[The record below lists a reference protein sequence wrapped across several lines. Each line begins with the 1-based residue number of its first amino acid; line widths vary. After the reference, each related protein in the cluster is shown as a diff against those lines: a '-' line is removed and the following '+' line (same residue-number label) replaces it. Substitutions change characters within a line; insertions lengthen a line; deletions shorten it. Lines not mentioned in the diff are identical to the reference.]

1 MNMRSAAPL
10 RYHRAGQATPRFA
23 LLRRRH
29 AVPLWSAIALAVLI
43 PPVLAVE
50 VAPVPV
56 TGRFDLRTVSRP
68 LLVGK
73 WLHDRRHIPQSFAF
87 DDAAGFVY
95 VLQVEGANSAGTFR
109 DHAARGDLILTKLSR
124 DGDTIAGH
132 MTLRGFGHGVA
143 FGVEPAGD
151 GTVHLWT
158 EVDSQPNDAGV
169 GRGTRLARFA
179 FEDGGVLGA
188 GSPSLQKFDLQPGTR
203 VCTPSLDLVHGR
215 LAMRYTTAGVSRVA
229 LYDLAAVK
237 EGCATRVRDIA
248 FSFPF
253 GVLQG
258 WCTFGSYLYVLAG
271 EPYSASNAPPGNAT
285 LWCID
290 WNTGAVVERRP
301 STVFSELEYR
311 EPEGLAVRIVDGA
324 PQLCLGFGS
333 AVSATDSRRQ
343 FNVAVHSGFLPVPTS
358 PP

>member
-1 MNMRSAAPL
+1 MRSAAPP
-10 RYHRAGQATPRFA
+10 RYHRLGQATPRFA

-29 AVPLWSAIALAVLI
+29 AVPLWSAVALAVLA
-43 PPVLAVE
+43 PPVIAVGA
-50 VAPVPV
+50 APVPV
-56 TGRFDLRTVSRP
+56 TGRFDLGAAPRP
-68 LLVGK
+68 LLAGK
-73 WLHDRRHIPQSFAF
+73 WLHDRRHVPQSCAV
-87 DDAAGFVY
+87 DDGAGFVY
-95 VLQVEGANSAGTFR
+95 VLQVEGANSVGTFR
-109 DHAARGDLILTKLSR
+109 EHAARGDLILTKLSR
-124 DGDTIAGH
+124 DGDTIVGH

-151 GTVHLWT
+151 GAVHVWT
-158 EVDSQPNDAGV
+158 EVDSQPNEGGV

-179 FEDGGVLGA
+179 FEDGSVLGA
-188 GSPSLQKFDLQPGTR
+188 GSPSLRKFDLVPGART
-203 VCTPSLDLVHGR
+203 CTPSLDLVHGR
-215 LAMRYTTAGVSRVA
+215 LAMRYTLAGVSRVA
-229 LYDLAAVK
+229 LYDLAALK
-237 EGCATRVRDIA
+237 EGHTTPLRDIA

-271 EPYSASNAPPGNAT
+271 EPYSASNPPPGNAM

-301 STVFSELEYR
+301 STALSDLEYR
-311 EPEGLAVRIVDGA
+311 EPEGLAVRIINGA

-333 AVSATDSRRQ
+333 TVSATDSRRQ
-343 FNVAVHSGFLPVPTS
+343 FNVAALPNFLPVPTS